1 MHEQGYTYNG
11 DAPITGLTQY
21 EIDKLQLGWMV
32 EKEREAEQRTQA
44 AGARGQTERR
54 KREHKQSI
62 KRRLREQ

>member
-11 DAPITGLTQY
+11 DAPITGLSQF
-21 EIDKLQLGWMV
+21 EVDKLQLGWLV
-32 EKEREAEQRTQA
+32 EKEREAEQQAQA

-54 KREHKQSI
+54 KHEHKESI